1 MAMIE
6 KKFDAVQMMRSI
18 RDRISDEIDGMTFEE
33 EQTYIKRHL
42 RDASNARVVSSGD
55 EGFSAPGRL
64 ARPTRGSR
72 Q

>member
-1 MAMIE
+1 MAKIE

-33 EQTYIKRHL
+33 EQTYIKKRL

-55 EGFSAPGRL
+55 EGFRAPGRL
-64 ARPTRGSR
+64 ARTTSDS
-72 Q
+72 